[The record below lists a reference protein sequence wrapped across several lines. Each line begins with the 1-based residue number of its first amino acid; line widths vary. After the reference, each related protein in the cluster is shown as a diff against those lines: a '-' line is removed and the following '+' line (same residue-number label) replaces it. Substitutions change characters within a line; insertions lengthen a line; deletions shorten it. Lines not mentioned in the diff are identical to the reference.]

1 MYEIIALGCSMYKCE
16 TFNEAFPVFIA
27 MAKKY
32 GLDNVDFKHNGGDVT
47 TINLIIKKE
56 N

>member
-1 MYEIIALGCSMYKCE
+1 MYEIIAHSCSMYKCD
-16 TFNEAFPVFIA
+16 TFTEAFPTFIA

-32 GLDNVDFKHNGGDVT
+32 GLDNVDMKYHGSDVT

-56 N
+56 I